1 MTGRWMPVG
10 QRFDGRYRKWSA
22 GASINWNL
30 ENAELDRYAS
40 LCEIVTPKET
50 GFRAAIVTVSIPGP
64 RLNVVEKCKCNRVN
78 GVFPRNADFVPY
90 RDNCPLITRD
100 ETGLKTWLCIIPR
113 DEKSGDSF
121 QR

>member
-1 MTGRWMPVG
+1 MAGRWMPVG

-50 GFRAAIVTVSIPGP
+50 GFGANRHRFDTRPE
-64 RLNVVEKCKCNRVN
+64 VERRRKM
-78 GVFPRNADFVPY
+78 
-90 RDNCPLITRD
+90 
-100 ETGLKTWLCIIPR
+100 
-113 DEKSGDSF
+113 
-121 QR
+121 

>member
-1 MTGRWMPVG
+1 MAGRWMPVG

-22 GASINWNL
+22 GASINWNF

-50 GFRAAIVTVSIPGP
+50 GFGAAIVTVSIPGP

-78 GVFPRNADFVPY
+78 GVFP
-90 RDNCPLITRD
+90 
-100 ETGLKTWLCIIPR
+100 LCER
-113 DEKSGDSF
+113 
-121 QR
+121 